1 MAGYDLPTEV
11 TVGGTEYAI
20 RSDYRAVLDVMQVIA
35 DPDLTDGERATLALA
50 IFYPESDSMPVRDLQ
65 EAIWRMYWF
74 IGGGEEPD
82 GKRRPRVMDW
92 DQDFALIAAPINHVL
107 GYEVRSV
114 PYDYDKNVDGL
125 HWWTFL
131 AAYREIGD
139 CTFAQVVAIRKKR
152 MAGKKLDKR
161 EQQFYSDNRDLVDL
175 KRKETEEE
183 AKLFEEWTS

>member
-1 MAGYDLPTEV
+1 MAGYDLPTAV
-11 TVGGTEYAI
+11 TIGGKEYAI

-74 IGGGEEPD
+74 IGGGEESD

-92 DQDFALIAAPINHVL
+92 DQDFALIAAPVNHVL

-114 PYDYDKNVDGL
+114 QYL

-183 AKLFEEWTS
+183 ARLFEEWTT

>member
-1 MAGYDLPTEV
+1 MAGYDLPTALRV
-11 TVGGTEYAI
+11 DGAEYAI

-35 DPDLTDGERATLALA
+35 DPELADGERAAMALA
-50 IFYPESDSMPVRDLQ
+50 IFYPDSDAIPVRDLR
-65 EAIWRMYWF
+65 EAVARMYWF

-92 DQDFALIAAPINHVL
+92 EQDFPLIAAPINNVL

-114 PYDYDKNVDGL
+114 EYL

-131 AAYREIGD
+131 AAYREIGE

-152 MAGKKLDKR
+152 MAGKKLEKH
-161 EQQFYSDNRDLVDL
+161 EQQFYNENRDLVDL
-175 KRKETEEE
+175 KRKETEAE
-183 AKLFEEWTS
+183 AKLFEEWIS